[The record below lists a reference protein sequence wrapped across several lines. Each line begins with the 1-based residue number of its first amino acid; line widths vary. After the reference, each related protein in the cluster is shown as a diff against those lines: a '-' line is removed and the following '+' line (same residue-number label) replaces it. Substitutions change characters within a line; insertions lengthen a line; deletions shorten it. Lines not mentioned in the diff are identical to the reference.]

1 MLAFSIMFFGGAL
14 LCFLLGWADG
24 VRRDKTFLH
33 IPESG
38 SFLVAAAILA
48 AQYLRHETPK
58 QAIASERAFRQ
69 PAVQYD
75 NWNLLALALP

>member
-48 AQYLRHETPK
+48 ALGIVFLVWSRSAK
-58 QAIASERAFRQ
+58 RS
-69 PAVQYD
+69 
-75 NWNLLALALP
+75 